1 MQYGIFYLSPV
12 YRYTYCT
19 WSNESTGIGEHC
31 VNIVCTIHKRG
42 RWDNTTLVPVFVK
55 KVTDLSVLNV
65 QLRYIP
71 VPVSGVVQT
80 VSTYR

>member
-12 YRYTYCT
+12 YTPTVPGVMRVPVL
-19 WSNESTGIGEHC
+19 
-31 VNIVCTIHKRG
+31 VNIVFTIHKRG